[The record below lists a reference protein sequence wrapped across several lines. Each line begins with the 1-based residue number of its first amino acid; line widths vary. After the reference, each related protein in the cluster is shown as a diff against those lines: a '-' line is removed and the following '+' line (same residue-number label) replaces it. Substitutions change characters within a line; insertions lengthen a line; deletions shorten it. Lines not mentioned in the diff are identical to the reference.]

1 MATQS
6 NVDASQPY
14 FTIFAE
20 MTMHNDDDILLVARA
35 SFQQQRRSLDLM
47 EAALG
52 RSFAVAARAL
62 AHSTFI
68 VTTGLGKSGFVARKM
83 AATLTSLRHRAVYLH
98 PVDAL
103 HGDSGLIDSETVVVA
118 FSKSGETAE
127 LLRFI
132 DIVQNIGVRVI
143 ALTTRESSSLT
154 QRADITLNAP
164 IEREFDNHDIV
175 PTASTTAAM
184 ILADALAVAAA
195 SLAGDV
201 TDALRTS
208 HPDGSIGLGLLRTVE
223 EVMHAGLSA
232 PLLRIGA
239 FCSEAIDC
247 LTSSSLGI
255 VCIVDEQQHL
265 CGILTDGDIRRL
277 VARPDFSVQT
287 TVVDE
292 VMTTSPTTIHP
303 QATVHEALRLMEN
316 RPRQISALPV
326 VVDGKCIGV
335 VRVHDAVSVAARQ
348 VS

>member
-1 MATQS
+1 MAIHT
-6 NVDASQPY
+6 
-14 FTIFAE
+14 
-20 MTMHNDDDILLVARA
+20 DDDILSMARA
-35 SFQQQRRSLDLM
+35 AFHQQRRSLDLM
-47 EAALG
+47 ETALEP
-52 RSFAVAARAL
+52 SFANAARAI
-62 AHSTFI
+62 ARASFI

-103 HGDSGLIDSETVVVA
+103 HGDSGLIDAETVVVA

-132 DIVQNIGVRVI
+132 DVVQHLGVHVI
-143 ALTTRESSSLT
+143 AITSRGSSSLT
-154 QRADITLNAP
+154 QRSEMSLDAP
-164 IEREFDNHDIV
+164 IDREFDSHDIV

-201 TDALRTS
+201 SDALRSS

-223 EVMHAGLSA
+223 EVMHSGPSA
-232 PLLRIGA
+232 PLLRRGSL
-239 FCSEAIDC
+239 CSEAINC
-247 LTSSSLGI
+247 LTTLSLGI
-255 VCIVDEQQHL
+255 VCIVDDDNKL

-277 VARPDFSVQT
+277 VAQPNFSLQT
-287 TVVDE
+287 TIVDD
-292 VMTTSPTTIHP
+292 VMTLSPTTIHP
-303 QATVHEALRLMEN
+303 HATVHEALRLMEN

-326 VVDGKCIGV
+326 VVDGTCIGV
-335 VRVHDAVSVAARQ
+335 VRVHDAVSVAARP